1 MHLYIGKVYKKE
13 NNVVSIVQDNNITI
27 EDIQLTSNCKIV
39 INDTIVCLV
48 DNINNIKIAIGTL

>member
-27 EDIQLTSNCKIV
+27 EDIQLISNCKIV